1 MTRSRQRGF
10 TLVELMV
17 VVAIVGILMT
27 IAVVSATG
35 AATIHDD
42 TRTLTY
48 ILREVQRRGVAEG
61 PIRADVA
68 TATGLSGRSRA
79 FVWQDPDSGRYLLT
93 IDVAVEDPAP
103 ATTYE
108 WVEVRRHALADGIEI
123 AGTADEAATQGG
135 VTSLTPLSGTETIE
149 CRADGTC
156 TPKTL
161 FLQDRDRQ
169 RTRIAILPLNGQA
182 VVFDGW

>member
-1 MTRSRQRGF
+1 MTRSQHGF

-17 VVAIVGILMT
+17 VVAIIGILMAV
-27 IAVVSATG
+27 AVVSSTG

-68 TATGLSGRSRA
+68 AANNLTSRSRA
-79 FVWQDPDSGRYLLT
+79 YVWQDPTSGRYLLT
-93 IDVAVEDPAP
+93 IDVVVEDPEP
-103 ATTYE
+103 ATTFE
-108 WVEVRRHALADGIEI
+108 WVEVRRHVLADGIEI
-123 AGTADEAATQGG
+123 AGYADEAATQAD
-135 VTSLTPLSGTETIE
+135 VTSITPLTGTETIE

-161 FLQDRDRQ
+161 FLQDRDQQ